1 MPDNNTAPTATGTAA
16 EPIATDALVIGAG
29 PAGLFQAF
37 ELGLL
42 GIHAHIVDALGQAGG
57 QCAELYGDKPIYDIP
72 GLPLCTGQEL
82 VDRLLLQVKPFAPD
96 FHLAQEVTALA
107 ARPEGGFAVE
117 TSRGTR
123 FQASTVFLAAGVGAF
138 TPRRLKVAGI
148 EAYEGTQVFHRLHP
162 SDDLS
167 GRRVVV
173 VGGDDAALE
182 RVFALAEA
190 PEQAVRP
197 QSVILLHRRAVLQ
210 ATPERLAR
218 FELLC
223 ARGAARF
230 QVGQVTGLRTEGA
243 RLLALEVTDPEAAVT
258 PLPLDT
264 LVVML
269 GLSPRLGPLAE
280 WGLDLERKQVPVDTA
295 TFATTLPG
303 LYAVGDV
310 NTYPGKKK
318 LILSAFHECT
328 LAAFAAAER
337 LFPDRPT
344 TLQYTTS
351 SSELH
356 RRLGVT
362 PA

>member
-1 MPDNNTAPTATGTAA
+1 MPDTAPSAAATSPA

-42 GIHAHIVDALGQAGG
+42 GIHAHIVDTLGHAGG

-72 GLPLCTGQEL
+72 GLPFCTGQEL
-82 VDRLLLQVKPFAPD
+82 VDRLLLQIKPFAPD

-107 ARPEGGFAVE
+107 ALPEGGFAVE

-123 FQASTVFLAAGVGAF
+123 FAARTVFLAAGVGAF

-148 EAYEGTQVFHRLHP
+148 EAFEGTQVFHRLHP

-167 GRRVVV
+167 GQRVV

-190 PEQAVRP
+190 PQQAVLP
-197 QSVILLHRRAVLQ
+197 QSVTLLHRRAVLQ

-218 FELLC
+218 FEALC
-223 ARGAARF
+223 GSGAARF
-230 QVGQVTGLRTEGA
+230 QVGQVTGLRTEGK
-243 RLLALEVTDPEAAVT
+243 RLVALEVTDPEAAVT
-258 PLPLDT
+258 PLPLDA

-280 WGLDLERKQVPVDTA
+280 WGLALERKQVPVNTA

-356 RRLGVT
+356 RRLGVA